1 MVSLAGKHLAIAL
14 LGATALGVTAGVTLE
29 GWRKARGLPVE
40 CVADA
45 GVQLQVDAGVTSR
58 AECQATI
65 EHWST
70 VTVPGPIR
78 YLPGDAG
85 VAEPQLVTILVPD
98 VRLSGQVAGDATFDL
113 GVEAEASASVVV
125 APGAAERHWS
135 AGPAALYGVTSRDL
149 LVGGQ
154 VGWSGGP
161 FGVQVMA
168 MGGERGVFL
177 GAGVSWRW

>member
-1 MVSLAGKHLAIAL
+1 
-14 LGATALGVTAGVTLE
+14 
-29 GWRKARGLPVE
+29 
-40 CVADA
+40 
-45 GVQLQVDAGVTSR
+45 VTSR

-168 MGGERGVFL
+168 LGGERGVFR